1 VARLKRQPVT
11 LLIDADV
18 LAYNAANNEQR
29 VTDWGDGVV
38 SVVMGELE
46 LGVQRVLDTAEHYLR
61 ELKADKYVLCLTHP
75 VQFRKQMLA
84 TYKGNR
90 SVKPVLV
97 DPIRD
102 QLVEKYKGVRRPL
115 LEGDD
120 VMGIY
125 ATHPALIPGK
135 KIIVSIDKDMAQ
147 IPGTLYNPGKQTL
160 VDITLEEADHLHM
173 MQTLTGD
180 PTDNYK
186 GCPGI
191 GPVKAEAILRD
202 ADDHAE
208 PFEPEIAVARW
219 NAIVAAYEAKGLTE
233 ADALL
238 QARMARILRHTDF
251 NFKTKEPI
259 LWEPARPLSK
269 NPSPS
274 RSRSTSTATH
284 AASALQSVT
293 ATSTSST
300 RTTPTRSSTSASS
313 TRASTRSAK
322 PSP

>member
-1 VARLKRQPVT
+1 VARSTKHPVT

-46 LGVQRVLDTAEHYLR
+46 QGVQRVLDTAEHYRR

-102 QLVEKYKGVRRPL
+102 MLVEKHKGVRRPL

-125 ATHPALIPGK
+125 ATHPSLIPGK

-147 IPGTLYNPGKQTL
+147 IPGTLFNPGKQTL
-160 VDITLEEADHLHM
+160 VDISTRDADYLHM

-191 GPVKAEAILRD
+191 GPVKAEAILFGVSPPWG
-202 ADDHAE
+202 HISE
-208 PFEPEIAVARW
+208 VWPAV
-219 NAIVAAYEAKGLTE
+219 VAAYEAKELTE
-233 ADALL
+233 DDALL
-238 QARMARILRHTDF
+238 QARMARILRWTDYD
-251 NFKTKEPI
+251 FKRKEPI
-259 LWEPARPLSK
+259 LWEPARPSSK

-274 RSRSTSTATH
+274 ASRKT
-284 AASALQSVT
+284 
-293 ATSTSST
+293 ST
-300 RTTPTRSSTSASS
+300 RTAASRSSAS
-313 TRASTRSAK
+313 R
-322 PSP
+322 

>member
-46 LGVQRVLDTAEHYLR
+46 QGVQRVLDTAEHYLR

-102 QLVEKYKGVRRPL
+102 QLVEKHKGVRRPL

-191 GPVKAEAILRD
+191 GPVKAEAILAMPND
-202 ADDHAE
+202 EWDTEYAWAQ
-208 PFEPEIAVARW
+208 V
-219 NAIVAAYEAKGLTE
+219 VKTYLAKDLTE
-233 ADALL
+233 DDALL
-238 QARMARILRHTDF
+238 QARMARILRHTDYD
-251 NFKTKEPI
+251 FKRKEPI
-259 LWEPARPLSK
+259 LWQPHQACASPSQSASTKTRAIGSTPARA
-269 NPSPS
+269 PS
-274 RSRSTSTATH
+274 RS
-284 AASALQSVT
+284 ASVNGP
-293 ATSTSST
+293 SSK
-300 RTTPTRSSTSASS
+300 R
-313 TRASTRSAK
+313 
-322 PSP
+322 